1 MDREQLEL
9 LSFLRENFHAIETYL
24 LSQVISREAKEGM
37 FEFHSREEE
46 AKLQELAEKK
56 KRRLERNR
64 ASARECRKRKKE
76 KKQLLSQEL
85 ARLEADNLQLRLK
98 LQIGREDRRDDQSSV
113 ITSKLNEMLSEGASE
128 VEVLQKIQEL
138 KERFSDYGRDRRSAI
153 DFHVAQL
160 RRCLQPTQTTKA
172 ILWLMSLARQIHE
185 HQAAKGQRIFA
196 QTDSSSSTSSS
207 NTPRG
212 SSMPASIPTDYFTN
226 FPAMEPRFDALLAQD
241 TTVQAEY
248 ANFQKKWEELQDLW
262 KNLVQEVKPT
272 ADQQFLMVSY
282 TKPDDQ
288 ASDPFL
294 QIESVTENCDKKL
307 DRIVEIICNKN
318 DCLDNEMA
326 SIQSILSPRQIAK
339 FIIWIDRNPVCMQM
353 LEALWPHLTVNSANS
368 KPLTAAETGHLVIA
382 ASTTTGSGSDRSQTS
397 PRAGKKMRSS
407 TSSSNF
413 TQHSKHN
420 SLMSSIPVVKTE
432 SMDLDV
438 DDYDSSYSSED
449 S

>member
-1 MDREQLEL
+1 
-9 LSFLRENFHAIETYL
+9 
-24 LSQVISREAKEGM
+24 M

-98 LQIGREDRRDDQSSV
+98 LQIGREDHRDDQSSI
-113 ITSKLNEMLSEGASE
+113 ITSKLNEMLSDGASE

-185 HQAAKGQRIFA
+185 QQAAKGQRPPMRSE
-196 QTDSSSSTSSS
+196 SSSSTNGS
-207 NTPRG
+207 NTPRT
-212 SSMPASIPTDYFTN
+212 SSIPSSIPVDYFTS
-226 FPAMEPRFDALLAQD
+226 FPAMEPKLDPLLAQD
-241 TTVQAEY
+241 VTLQAEF
-248 ANFQKKWEELQDLW
+248 ANFGKKWEELQELW
-262 KNLVQEVKPT
+262 KNLIGEVKPSS
-272 ADQQFLMVSY
+272 DQQFLMVSY

-288 ASDPFL
+288 ALDPFL

-368 KPLTAAETGHLVIA
+368 KPLTAAETGHA
-382 ASTTTGSGSDRSQTS
+382 APTNTTGSGSDNSQTS
-397 PRAGKKMRSS
+397 PRASKKARPSTTVSNLSNNKHS
-407 TSSSNF
+407 TS
-413 TQHSKHN
+413 
-420 SLMSSIPVVKTE
+420 MSSIPMVKTE
-432 SMDLDV
+432 SVDLEG
-438 DDYDSSYSSED
+438 DDYDSSYSED